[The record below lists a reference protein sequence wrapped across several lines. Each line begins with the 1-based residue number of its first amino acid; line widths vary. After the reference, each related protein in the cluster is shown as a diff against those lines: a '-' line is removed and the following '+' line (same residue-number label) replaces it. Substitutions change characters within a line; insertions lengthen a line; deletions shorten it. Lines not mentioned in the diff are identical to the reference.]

1 MKLNDKI
8 VMKLISVLG
17 LISIP
22 FNTAEPNNGK
32 KVSSD
37 ISAALEEIQSFRLS
51 CLLYTC
57 TTTSTH
63 NGSFFVF
70 FFPSYLHIPKDER

>member
-1 MKLNDKI
+1 
-8 VMKLISVLG
+8 MKLISVLG

-22 FNTAEPNNGK
+22 FNTAEPNNGTEMK
-32 KVSSD
+32 EVSSD

-63 NGSFFVF
+63 N
-70 FFPSYLHIPKDER
+70 